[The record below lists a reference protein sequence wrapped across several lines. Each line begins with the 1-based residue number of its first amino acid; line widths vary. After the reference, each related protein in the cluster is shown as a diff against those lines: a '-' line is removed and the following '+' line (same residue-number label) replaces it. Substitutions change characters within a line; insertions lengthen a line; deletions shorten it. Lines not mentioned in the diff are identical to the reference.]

1 MPYSISLTLK
11 RRYLIYCLRYIARMS
26 ISYADSQTIEK
37 LNNVKVFK
45 NEQAKK
51 PKQEIQNRLKSSMS
65 KGD

>member
-1 MPYSISLTLK
+1 M
-11 RRYLIYCLRYIARMS
+11 YCLRYIAGMS

>member
-1 MPYSISLTLK
+1 
-11 RRYLIYCLRYIARMS
+11 MS

-45 NEQAKK
+45 NEQSKK
-51 PKQEIQNRLKSSMS
+51 PKQEIQNRLMSSMS